1 MNTLRE
7 PFRHSK
13 KQFTNIISI
22 FFVNTNDKIVK
33 IIFQGLP
40 LEIWYSDMDSYFDEF
55 RKNSI
60 IFPENFLFLPNLA
73 LPPTKSKNEL
83 PLSDED
89 F

>member
-1 MNTLRE
+1 LIKAVQGMNTLRE

-40 LEIWYSDMDSYFDEF
+40 LEIWYSDMDSHFDEF
-55 RKNSI
+55 RKQSSI
-60 IFPENFLFLPNLA
+60 VDPLFA
-73 LPPTKSKNEL
+73 
-83 PLSDED
+83 
-89 F
+89 